1 MPYIKE
7 LINAGGPIMYVLLG
21 CLGLA
26 TIIFLDRFFYLHR
39 ARIDTQ
45 EFLRGLFNI
54 LKNGKAIEA
63 IAICDDT
70 KSPIANM
77 ARAVICHSDQEE
89 PRMRMAVDDTALTE
103 IPRMQRNLKLLA
115 CLGQIAPVLGLLGTL
130 ISLMNI
136 FAKIQDQGHFV
147 ETIQLAG
154 DVRIALITTVAG
166 LIVAMTVQLFYFL
179 LAERID
185 TIVQEMEKAASE
197 IINFLLTR
205 KFTLADSDP
214 TGQGD
219 DGDGDGGEGGGEGG
233 GEDGGEGGKNDEGKS
248 HGTVEN

>member
-219 DGDGDGGEGGGEGG
+219 DGDGDGGEGG
-233 GEDGGEGGKNDEGKS
+233 KNDGGKS